1 MHSIKTKLILAL
13 SILVI
18 FLFSVTA
25 FLLIDEK
32 QKELSND
39 IYLKARA
46 FSELTAPKIVD
57 LYTGLLAEKSFVIF
71 NREIK
76 DVFNKDEDIA
86 AISVHTF
93 AGDTVY
99 NSRIERDKAYEGAP
113 RHVKDPDLKAR
124 IRANMPSYLLASGR
138 VVHLKK
144 DNEGIYFTVNE
155 NEKEVA
161 PISNTDEIINIVF
174 PYQNKYAVEFVVT
187 YDNLHARVVHTTN
200 RIVLLLIFGVLLGL
214 GFGLVFSG
222 RITTPIEKLKEGALI
237 IGKGDFKAR
246 VAVTTHDEVGLLA
259 ETFNKMAGDLEVST
273 KALVYKERV
282 AKELELAAKIQK
294 QIIPQKL
301 PQIEGLDISAAV
313 IPAVEIGGDSYD
325 FINVDPDTNLIYISD
340 VTGHGIPSGIV
351 ASITNALI
359 YSYAHAPSM
368 SDILVNVNRVMKEK
382 TVSNMFM
389 TLLMLRYNKGALS
402 YVSAGH
408 PEMLHYN
415 GAEKKVY
422 LEQGGGIALGMVPD
436 IGKLLKE
443 APVQFNVGDCI
454 VIYSDGIPEAG
465 SASGEMYGMQRFKR
479 TLNDNGE
486 LQSAEAIK
494 NALVAEVK
502 QFMGTS
508 EQLDDITIVVIRR
521 TA

>member
-46 FSELTAPKIVD
+46 FSELTTPKIVD
-57 LYTGLLAEKSFVIF
+57 LYTSLLAEKSFVIF

-76 DVFNKDEDIA
+76 DIFNKDEDISA
-86 AISVHTF
+86 LSVQTF
-93 AGDTVY
+93 AGETLYDSTA
-99 NSRIERDKAYEGAP
+99 ERDKAYVGP
-113 RHVKDPDLKAR
+113 QRLVQDPDTKAR

-138 VVHLKK
+138 IVYLKK
-144 DNEGIYFTVNE
+144 D
-155 NEKEVA
+155 
-161 PISNTDEIINIVF
+161 D
-174 PYQNKYAVEFVVT
+174 
-187 YDNLHARVVHTTN
+187 LHARVVHTTN
-200 RIVLLLIFGVLLGL
+200 RIVLLLVFGVLLGL
-214 GFGLVFSG
+214 GFGWVFSG

-246 VAVTTHDEVGLLA
+246 VAVTTKDEVGLLA

-282 AKELELAAKIQK
+282 AKELELAAKIQT
-294 QIIPQKL
+294 QILPQKL
-301 PQIEGLDISAAV
+301 PGIAGLDIAAAI

-325 FINVDPDTNLIYISD
+325 FISVDPDTNLIYISD

-359 YSYAHAPSM
+359 YSYAHAPNM

-408 PEMLHYN
+408 PEMLHYS
-415 GAEKKVY
+415 GAEKKVC
-422 LEQGGGIALGMVPD
+422 LEKGGGIALGMVPD
-436 IGKLLKE
+436 IGKLIKE
-443 APVQFNVGDCI
+443 SSVQFNVGDCV

-479 TLNDNGE
+479 ALNDNGE
-486 LQSAEAIK
+486 LMSAEAIK
-494 NALVAEVK
+494 NALVTDVK

-508 EQLDDITIVVIRR
+508 EQLDDITIVVLRR